1 MRQFPIFAK
10 SDEYEQFDNE
20 DKQGLSRGVLLLF
33 IEERKGFIF
42 SPWHK
47 YTPFESKVSV
57 FHEDDLTDGGDTQH
71 FRAFKIIEPED
82 PREYI
87 DVELAMD
94 DFRVIKENILKID
107 HSLPNR

>member
-1 MRQFPIFAK
+1 MIQFPIFAK
-10 SDEYEQFDNE
+10 SENYELFDDE
-20 DKQGLSRGVLLLF
+20 DKFGLSRGVLLLF
-33 IEERKGFIF
+33 IEEMKGFIF

-57 FHEDDLTDGGDTQH
+57 FHEADLADGGDVQH

-87 DVELAMD
+87 DVELSMD
-94 DFRVIKENILKID
+94 DFKVIKENILKID
-107 HSLPNR
+107 QSLPNR